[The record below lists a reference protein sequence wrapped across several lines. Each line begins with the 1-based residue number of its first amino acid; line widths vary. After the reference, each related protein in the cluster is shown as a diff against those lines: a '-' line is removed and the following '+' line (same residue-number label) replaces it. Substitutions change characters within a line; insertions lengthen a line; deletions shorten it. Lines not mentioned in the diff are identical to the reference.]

1 MYIVKYWSAFFSV
14 ALVKYSFYQHEL
26 LFPHEAEEVHQKAER
41 EGTGFSAAAGAHL
54 SDSNILNHLYGI
66 IDDDPWNNN
75 S

>member
-1 MYIVKYWSAFFSV
+1 M
-14 ALVKYSFYQHEL
+14 KYSFYQHEL

-66 IDDDPWNNN
+66 IDDDP
-75 S
+75 